1 MSDKKKE
8 FEIKIVKFIDYV
20 YLNNFITNTLL
31 KENKSTNT
39 INQFK
44 YDYNNNFVIDL
55 SMNSINEND
64 WKIFSNHFINDNVN
78 ILYFIKSVK
87 LKSNYSY
94 ELLLITIHIYT
105 KICIKYAHLIEN
117 YTLLF
122 ASVYIAINKVMC
134 DEYLPYTFMAKVL
147 KINRGLAKKMVWIVD
162 RFMDLNDIYF
172 GSNDKE
178 KIIYGILYN

>member
-1 MSDKKKE
+1 MSDKKKD
-8 FEIKIVKFIDYV
+8 FELKIVKFIDYV

-39 INQFK
+39 KNK
-44 YDYNNNFVIDL
+44 YENCCCNNFHIDFN
-55 SMNSINEND
+55 MNSINEND
-64 WKIFSNHFINDNVN
+64 WKIFSNHFMDDNIN
-78 ILYFIKSVK
+78 ILYFIKSIK

-94 ELLLITIHIYT
+94 ELLLLTIHIYT
-105 KICIKYAHLIEN
+105 KICIKYAHFIEN

-134 DEYLPYTFMAKVL
+134 DEYLPYTYLAKVL
-147 KINRGLAKKMVWIVD
+147 NVNRGLARKMVWMVD
-162 RFMDLNDIYF
+162 VFMDLNDIYF

-178 KIIYGILYN
+178 RIIYGILYN